1 MRIAL
6 ATCRDVPAWEQD
18 DRPLVAAL
26 CDLGAMPRW
35 VAWDDPAVDWSSFD
49 ACLIR
54 TTWDY
59 MERRDEFVGWAERT
73 AARTPLFNPAAIVRW
88 NTHKGYLRD
97 LERRGAPVVPTAWCP
112 SGARVD
118 LADLLAQRGWTD
130 LFIKPAV
137 GATARETMRV
147 TDAAQ
152 LPAAQRHLDRLLAG
166 EDMMVQPYLPSVES
180 LGEVSAVFVDGR
192 FSHAVR
198 KVPVPGDYRVQDD
211 FGASDEPTTLAE
223 RELALAGSIM
233 ELVESE
239 LLYGRAD
246 FLRDAAGELRL
257 TELELVEPSMFFRHA
272 PHAARALAE
281 ALCRRL

>member
-1 MRIAL
+1 
-6 ATCRDVPAWEQD
+6 
-18 DRPLVAAL
+18 
-26 CDLGAMPRW
+26 
-35 VAWDDPAVDWSSFD
+35 
-49 ACLIR
+49 
-54 TTWDY
+54 
-59 MERRDEFVGWAERT
+59 
-73 AARTPLFNPAAIVRW
+73 
-88 NTHKGYLRD
+88 
-97 LERRGAPVVPTAWCP
+97 
-112 SGARVD
+112 
-118 LADLLAQRGWTD
+118 
-130 LFIKPAV
+130 
-137 GATARETMRV
+137 MRV